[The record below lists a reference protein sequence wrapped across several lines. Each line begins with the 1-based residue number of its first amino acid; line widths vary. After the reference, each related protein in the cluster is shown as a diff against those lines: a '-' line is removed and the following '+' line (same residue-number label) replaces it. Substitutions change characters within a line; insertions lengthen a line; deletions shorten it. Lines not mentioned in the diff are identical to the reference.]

1 MGIGTRRMT
10 EQAWDAALG
19 APGAALTLDEYR
31 AAKLSHVHWWLERV
45 AVALG
50 CHPTEKGLG
59 NLEQIK
65 HLLEAETGID
75 RAVGRRVIQTVVR
88 AERAIAEAERGA
100 EAPSVEPTAARVRML
115 RSQEGRG

>member
-50 CHPTEKGLG
+50 CHPTEKGSATSSRSSTCS
-59 NLEQIK
+59 K
-65 HLLEAETGID
+65 PRPA
-75 RAVGRRVIQTVVR
+75 
-88 AERAIAEAERGA
+88 
-100 EAPSVEPTAARVRML
+100 STA
-115 RSQEGRG
+115 RSGGG